1 MDINS
6 VITHLIAFLIGA
18 LAAIGFGQ
26 CMYFIYN
33 LIKKHWHYNCL
44 SSEQDIAIHEA
55 GHILAWLKYC
65 PWWTNEYAYSQ
76 HAEHMNYVCI
86 NPRTKSG
93 YLNMNGVYIDFN
105 KDVNKYLLLGG
116 ITSTMLYYGH
126 RPTLLN
132 LLFYKY
138 FRGCSSDL
146 NRIRAIG
153 MSNREACV
161 WIQEQMTDIDE
172 YDREFLDGVA
182 KHLVKYSVED
192 DNGTKIISKSRLK
205 SYAKAYRAGAAIVYD
220 GRPHKT
226 R

>member
-1 MDINS
+1 MDSNS
-6 VITHLIAFLIGA
+6 AITYLIALLIEA
-18 LAAIGFGQ
+18 LVVIGLSQ

-33 LIKKHWHYNCL
+33 LIRKHWPCNCL

-93 YLNMNGVYIDFN
+93 YLNMNGVNVDSN
-105 KDVNKYLLLGG
+105 KDIHKYLLLGG
-116 ITSTMLYYGH
+116 IASTMLYENR

-153 MSNREACV
+153 MSNREACA
-161 WIQEQMTDIDE
+161 WIQEQMSDIDE

-182 KHLVKYSVED
+182 KHLLKYSVED
-192 DNGTKIISKSRLK
+192 DNGTKIISKTRLK
-205 SYAKAYRAGAAIVYD
+205 SYAKAYRAGTVIV
-220 GRPHKT
+220 
-226 R
+226 

>member
-1 MDINS
+1 MDVNS
-6 VITHLIAFLIGA
+6 VIAHLIALLIGV
-18 LAAIGFGQ
+18 LASIGLGQ
-26 CMYFIYN
+26 CMYLIYN
-33 LIKKHWHYNCL
+33 FIDKHWPCNCL
-44 SSEQDIAIHEA
+44 SSEQDMAIHEA

-65 PWWTNEYAYSQ
+65 PWWHNEYAYNQ

-86 NPRTKSG
+86 NPRTKNG
-93 YLNMNGVYIDFN
+93 CLYLDGVNVDSN

-116 ITSTMLYYGH
+116 IASTMLYYGH
-126 RPTLLN
+126 RPTLMN

-153 MSNREACV
+153 MSNREACA
-161 WIQEQMTDIDE
+161 WIQEQMSDIDE

-192 DNGTKIISKSRLK
+192 DNGTKIISKSWLK
-205 SYAKAYRAGAAIVYD
+205 SYAKAYRTGDAIV
-220 GRPHKT
+220 
-226 R
+226 